1 MDDENR
7 AVAPEDDPHFAV
19 KGAAFAFLW
28 TLLILLTA
36 YAQYG

>member
-1 MDDENR
+1 MDDENQ
-7 AVAPEDDPHFAV
+7 VIGPEDDPRFAV
-19 KGAAFAFLW
+19 KGAAFTVFW